1 MSITRA
7 TKANF
12 NGISWDITWQ
22 SDDFSKFDIPEVL
35 KKYGVFVDKDK
46 VIHISDKAGYDY
58 QRVAAIHEFFCQ
70 GKGSDSVIISCHQIE
85 ELILACV
92 PSKKKPRIIRQRLA
106 MFKAAVEY
114 NGPDISIYDSLIKS
128 KEMLE
133 KLIVVQTV

>member
-7 TKANF
+7 TKVNF
-12 NGISWDITWQ
+12 DGRFWKITWQ
-22 SDDFSKFDIPEVL
+22 SDDFSQFDIPDAL

-85 ELILACV
+85 ELILSFV

-106 MFKAAVEY
+106 MFKAAAEY
-114 NGPDISIYDSLIKS
+114 NGPNVSIYDSLVKS

-133 KLIVVQTV
+133 KQLETTV